1 MHPEI
6 IEQTLK
12 DLCQQ
17 NILNKMERNGTE
29 SYLFVKQVE
38 EEKEN
43 STDESFS
50 EEKKDVVD
58 DLIEDKSGYLYEE
71 EVKSFGQFI
80 KFKSLTTQVCDL
92 KEFISYK
99 LSKIG
104 DNSSNILIKQLRNE
118 IDFLKEE
125 IKDYKKLVSEIL
137 NSNRRDH
144 SVETCKHVEPIKQH
158 NQWNNV
164 IKGPSRFST
173 NKVDRNEELHHNR
186 FNDLRVEDNDDSN
199 QQSWGDQD
207 CNFTKESQNTHHVDV
222 NNHIRSS
229 NIFKNNVT
237 HRRRPNPVINPF
249 PERDQ
254 LATNHEHQ
262 NVHHSKKIRIMT
274 DSIPKGI
281 RVKEFNEQIKNG
293 NVRFKIFPGASVENL
308 NYYVHPTLEQEKPDI
323 VVIHVG
329 INNLLSSHL
338 NAASDNEIAEQILDI
353 GKKCVRNGVEKVFIS
368 ALVTS
373 RRVDSDRINSI
384 NKLLREG
391 SDLHGYGYIR
401 HNNIREEHLWKDGIH
416 LRENGKIMLARNF
429 IAFINNFLDQQGYSI
444 GLD

>member
-1 MHPEI
+1 MEFENIVLNSVKEIHRRKKKADYDSIVTNTKDLHPEI

-125 IKDYKKLVSEIL
+125 IKDYKKLVSEI
-137 NSNRRDH
+137 
-144 SVETCKHVEPIKQH
+144 
-158 NQWNNV
+158 
-164 IKGPSRFST
+164 
-173 NKVDRNEELHHNR
+173 
-186 FNDLRVEDNDDSN
+186 
-199 QQSWGDQD
+199 
-207 CNFTKESQNTHHVDV
+207 
-222 NNHIRSS
+222 
-229 NIFKNNVT
+229 
-237 HRRRPNPVINPF
+237 
-249 PERDQ
+249 
-254 LATNHEHQ
+254 
-262 NVHHSKKIRIMT
+262 
-274 DSIPKGI
+274 
-281 RVKEFNEQIKNG
+281 
-293 NVRFKIFPGASVENL
+293 
-308 NYYVHPTLEQEKPDI
+308 
-323 VVIHVG
+323 
-329 INNLLSSHL
+329 
-338 NAASDNEIAEQILDI
+338 
-353 GKKCVRNGVEKVFIS
+353 
-368 ALVTS
+368 
-373 RRVDSDRINSI
+373 
-384 NKLLREG
+384 
-391 SDLHGYGYIR
+391 
-401 HNNIREEHLWKDGIH
+401 
-416 LRENGKIMLARNF
+416 
-429 IAFINNFLDQQGYSI
+429 
-444 GLD
+444 